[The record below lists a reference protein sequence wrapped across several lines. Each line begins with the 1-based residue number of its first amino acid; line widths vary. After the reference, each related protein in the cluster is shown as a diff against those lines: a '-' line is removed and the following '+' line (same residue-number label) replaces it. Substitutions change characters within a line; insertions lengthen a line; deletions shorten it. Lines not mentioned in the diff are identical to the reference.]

1 MFRFLLATR
10 ESTWRRQT
18 SVWGKCRTWSGL
30 HWSSCRWRQWNIFS
44 LWALNYFL
52 PLQARD
58 RDKILALLLSR
69 VRPSKSEFSVD
80 EGYLTTSSTGSE
92 QPAKCSYF
100 TPWDSEIFSRFEL
113 PIISSL
119 RSNQSKWREEE
130 EQLWAPAEGGHSSQ
144 WSFYDANIKYKFIVP
159 VLGLVSEVAFNIS
172 IFIFIFQL
180 GKFTMKGFS
189 IQTSAA
195 ECWEHPRWSPCQF
208 PTNSSW

>member
-18 SVWGKCRTWSGL
+18 SVWGRWRTWSGL
-30 HWSSCRWRQWNIFS
+30 PWSSCRWRQWNIFS

-119 RSNQSKWREEE
+119 RGQTDQNGERRRSSSEHQLREV
-130 EQLWAPAEGGHSSQ
+130 
-144 WSFYDANIKYKFIVP
+144 I
-159 VLGLVSEVAFNIS
+159 LVSGASMMQISNINLL
-172 IFIFIFQL
+172 FQ
-180 GKFTMKGFS
+180 FS
-189 IQTSAA
+189 D
-195 ECWEHPRWSPCQF
+195 
-208 PTNSSW
+208 